1 MQNPEN
7 HNKVLSV
14 LFEEL
19 KKRLTYIHTYGNIQ
33 MEISSFNAIAIQ
45 KRNLKSLE
53 FYSLYVE
60 GDKFT
65 AIRSHILHTASLF
78 GSTYICE

>member
-1 MQNPEN
+1 
-7 HNKVLSV
+7 
-14 LFEEL
+14 
-19 KKRLTYIHTYGNIQ
+19 